1 MKVFTLYLASGQSKT
16 VTGNNMIGAFI
27 QSGGSPDEL
36 KTIASYQEGSGPKI
50 IFSN

>member
-1 MKVFTLYLASGQSKT
+1 MNRFTLHLISGEL
-16 VTGNNMIGAFI
+16 VEAIGNNMVDAFL
-27 QSGGSPDEL
+27 QSGGSPNEL